1 MSPDWFTG
9 IGLQLCS
16 RVTSRELY
24 LTVRNIWLGLAK
36 IQGLGVLELD
46 HMHGGHTDLTDGS
59 SS

>member
-16 RVTSRELY
+16 RVSSRELY
-24 LTVRNIWLGLAK
+24 PTVRNTRLGLAK

-46 HMHGGHTDLTDGS
+46 HMHDGYAGFYGWW
-59 SS
+59 